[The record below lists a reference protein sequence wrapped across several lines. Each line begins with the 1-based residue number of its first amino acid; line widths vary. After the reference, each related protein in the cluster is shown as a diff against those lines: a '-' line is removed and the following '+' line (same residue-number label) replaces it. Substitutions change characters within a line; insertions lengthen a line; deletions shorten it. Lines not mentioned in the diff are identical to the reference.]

1 MPVRR
6 YMSSVY
12 LPTTQMSLWRLVDS
26 LGRHGLLCELQAGR
40 PQRHT
45 QINDVMKRALT
56 TAEFPSRLKPTGLCR
71 KDRKHLDG
79 LTLFPFKQGKCLLW
93 NATCVSALA
102 EIYITQ
108 TLEIPGSAA
117 QKAKIALYP
126 ELAKD
131 YIFTP
136 IAIETL
142 AHGKNMVSIL
152 SKKYNKNYV
161 TSLVTKDQHFTC
173 SNAASILG
181 TVSSST

>member
-1 MPVRR
+1 M
-6 YMSSVY
+6 
-12 LPTTQMSLWRLVDS
+12 
-26 LGRHGLLCELQAGR
+26 GLAKS
-40 PQRHT
+40 
-45 QINDVMKRALT
+45 KR
-56 TAEFPSRLKPTGLCR
+56 FQQGR